1 MAIGTGSGGNDY
13 GANGKLGEKN
23 LTGKLHDVVDQA
35 SDKASDLAGRAKD
48 TFEVRMRKLGD
59 LIVARPIGSVLIA
72 FGVGYL
78 LAKLRR

>member
-1 MAIGTGSGGNDY
+1 MAIGNDY
-13 GANGKLGEKN
+13 GSNGKLGDKN

-48 TFEVRMRKLGD
+48 GFEVRMRKLGD
-59 LIVARPIGSVLIA
+59 VIVARPVGSVLIA